1 MKGIISANKLE
12 TIDGKIK
19 NFKDGTIWFDDNDK
33 AIKGILNNQIDIIM
47 NKKRSGKLI
56 NDKIKQFVFK
66 NKLRY
71 ILENEDKVIIEHRKN
86 TTELRVVF
94 YDSDEQSSF
103 NASYEILD
111 ENRIKVEFVEKVN
124 GYIDV
129 YFALGIE
136 D

>member
-56 NDKIKQFVFK
+56 NDKIKQFAFK